1 MITEIIL
8 CITVVLLAVSLYYC
22 FKFAMTIL
30 RVQEVIETSL
40 DVLDEKHRSISEIL
54 NRPLFYD
61 SPEVRAVLEDVRSTR
76 QAIHAIAKSLV
87 DNFEEDEEDEG

>member
-1 MITEIIL
+1 
-8 CITVVLLAVSLYYC
+8 
-22 FKFAMTIL
+22 MTIL

-40 DVLDEKHRSISEIL
+40 DVLDEKHRNISEIL

-76 QAIHAIAKSLV
+76 QAIHVIAKSLV

>member
-1 MITEIIL
+1 M
-8 CITVVLLAVSLYYC
+8 
-22 FKFAMTIL
+22 
-30 RVQEVIETSL
+30 IETSL
-40 DVLDEKHRSISEIL
+40 DVLDEKHRNISEIL